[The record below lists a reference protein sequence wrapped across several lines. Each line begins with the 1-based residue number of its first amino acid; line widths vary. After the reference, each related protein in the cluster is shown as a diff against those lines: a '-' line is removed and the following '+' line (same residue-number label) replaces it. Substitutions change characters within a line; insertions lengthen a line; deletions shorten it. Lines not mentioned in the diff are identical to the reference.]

1 MKKLSELFPCDYDTL
16 IYSIEE
22 DSRVRTENYLFCCI
36 KGTKVD
42 GHDYVHEAIQNG
54 AVAILSEK
62 DLDVDVPVIKVS
74 NTKKAMFEVLS
85 RFYNEIDNKM
95 KLIGVTGT
103 DGKTTV
109 ASIIYQLLNLF
120 DKAGYIGT
128 NGIECYG
135 YRSSEFH
142 LTTPP
147 PKALFNSFTE
157 FFKRECNYA
166 SMEVSSEGLLANR
179 VDGLLFDVAIFTN
192 LTKDHIN
199 NHKTYT
205 NYRECKG
212 KLFQMI
218 KQTGICIIN
227 NDDSNAS
234 YFKKVSVGK
243 VVTYGINNKADYM
256 ASDIVVL
263 PQKLSFKLHTPT
275 GVFCIDSPLSGKY
288 NVYNLMASIITCYH
302 FGYDMNEIIENI
314 KKLKPIKGRVDII
327 DYKEFK
333 VIIDYAHTANAL
345 KNVLEYARILA
356 SNNIITV
363 AGSAGGRDNLKRSEI
378 GKIVTS
384 LSNYVIFT
392 MDDPRNEDPNDII
405 DDIISNLDSRV
416 RNYERVIDRP
426 LAIKRALKVAREGD
440 VVLIAGRGNDT
451 FIPIGNQFI
460 RCNDYEEVYKNMKME
475 VNV

>member
-1 MKKLSELFPCDYDTL
+1 MKKLNELFPCDYDTL

-22 DSRVRTENYLFCCI
+22 DSRVKAENYLFCCI
-36 KGTKVD
+36 KGFKID
-42 GHDYVHEAIQNG
+42 GHDYVHEAIHNG

-74 NTKKAMFEVLS
+74 NTKKAMIEVLS
-85 RFYNEIDNKM
+85 RFYNEIDNIM

-109 ASIIYQLLNLF
+109 ASMIYQLLNNL

-128 NGIECYG
+128 NGIECEG
-135 YRSSEFH
+135 YRSSNYH

-147 PKALFNSFTE
+147 PKVLFNSFAE
-157 FFKRECNYA
+157 FYKRECNYV
-166 SMEVSSEGLLANR
+166 SMEVSSEGLLAGR

-205 NYRECKG
+205 NYRECKS

-218 KQTGICIIN
+218 KPKGICIIN

-234 YFKKVSVGK
+234 YFKKVATGK
-243 VVTYGINNKADYM
+243 VITYGIEKRSDYM
-256 ASDIVVL
+256 ASNIVVL
-263 PQKLSFKLHTPT
+263 PERLSFKLHTPA
-275 GVFCIDSPLSGKY
+275 GEFCIDSPLSGEY
-288 NVYNLMASIITCYH
+288 NVYNLIASIIACYH
-302 FGYDMNEIIENI
+302 FGYDINDIIESI
-314 KKLKPIKGRVDII
+314 KRLKPIKGRADVIN
-327 DYKEFK
+327 YKEFK

-356 SNNIITV
+356 NNNIITIT
-363 AGSAGGRDNLKRSEI
+363 GSAGGRDKLKRPEI

-384 LSNYVIFT
+384 MSDYVIFT
-392 MDDPRNEDPNDII
+392 MDDPRNEDPSDII
-405 DDIISNLDSRV
+405 DDMISNLDIDV
-416 RNYERVIDRP
+416 KNYEHVIDRP
-426 LAIKRALKVAREGD
+426 LAVKRALKIARKGD